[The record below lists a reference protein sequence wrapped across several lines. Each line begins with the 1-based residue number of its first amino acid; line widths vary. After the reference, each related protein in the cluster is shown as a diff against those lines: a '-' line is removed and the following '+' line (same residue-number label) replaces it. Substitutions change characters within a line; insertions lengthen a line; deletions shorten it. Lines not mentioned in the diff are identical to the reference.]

1 MRTALWTVIALI
13 ANLPAWVAA
22 ATDGDGLMPWPQWQG
37 RLSLNTSGPA
47 RSANGP
53 AFGNNA
59 LDVRGLSLMGDYYF
73 ARPSLGGRAA
83 GGFRATSGLI
93 VGARSSSALS
103 GNTGNFAGRAFSF
116 DHRHA
121 AWVSPLTP
129 VDVQPSTEPATVPY
143 VGVGYTGLSSKGG
156 WGFSADVGLVALSPR
171 SAVKLGRVL
180 GGGQSLDEVLR
191 DMRLSPLVQLGVSYS
206 F

>member
-1 MRTALWTVIALI
+1 MRTALCTAIALI
-13 ANLPAWVAA
+13 ASAPACFA
-22 ATDGDGLMPWPQWQG
+22 ATTGGDGLRPWPQWQG
-37 RLSLNTSGPA
+37 RLSLSTSGPA
-47 RSANGP
+47 L
-53 AFGNNA
+53 GNNG
-59 LDVRGLSLMGDYYF
+59 LDVRSLSLMGDYYF
-73 ARPSLGGRAA
+73 GRPSLGGRAA

-129 VDVQPSTEPATVPY
+129 VDVQPSTEPAAVPY
-143 VGVGYTGLSSKGG
+143 VGVGYTGLSNKGG

>member
-13 ANLPAWVAA
+13 AGLPAWVAA
-22 ATDGDGLMPWPQWQG
+22 ATAGDGLMPWPQWQG
-37 RLSLNTSGPA
+37 RLSLSTSGPA

-73 ARPSLGGRAA
+73 AGPVLARSSV

-93 VGARSSSALS
+93 VGTRSSSAVF
-103 GNTGNFAGRAFSF
+103 GNNSNLAGRAFSI
-116 DHRHA
+116 DHRSA
-121 AWVSPLTP
+121 GWTSPLTA
-129 VDVQPSTEPATVPY
+129 VDASTPEPGAVPY
-143 VGVGYTGLSSKGG
+143 FGVGYTGLSSKGG

-171 SAVKLGRVL
+171 SAVKLGRML
-180 GGGQSLDEVLR
+180 EGGQSLDEVLR

>member
-37 RLSLNTSGPA
+37 RLSLSTSGPA

-73 ARPSLGGRAA
+73 ASPVLARGAV

-93 VGARSSSALS
+93 VGARSSSALF
-103 GNTGNFAGRAFSF
+103 GNNSNVAGRAFSI
-116 DHRHA
+116 DHRSA
-121 AWVSPLTP
+121 GWARPLPAMDASTP
-129 VDVQPSTEPATVPY
+129 EPGAVPY
-143 VGVGYTGLSSKGG
+143 FGVGYTGLSGKGG

-180 GGGQSLDEVLR
+180 DGGQSLDEVLR
-191 DMRLSPLVQLGVSYS
+191 DMRLSPLVQVGVSYS

>member
-1 MRTALWTVIALI
+1 MRTALWTAIALI
-13 ANLPAWVAA
+13 ASAPACLAA
-22 ATDGDGLMPWPQWQG
+22 GTGGDGLRPWPQWQG
-37 RLSLNTSGPA
+37 RLSLSTSGPA
-47 RSANGP
+47 L
-53 AFGNNA
+53 GNNG
-59 LDVRGLSLMGDYYF
+59 LDVRSLSLMSDYYF
-73 ARPSLGGRAA
+73 ARPSLGGQAA

-93 VGARSSSALS
+93 FGARSSSALS
-103 GNTGNFAGRAFSF
+103 GNTSQLAGRAFSV

-121 AWVSPLTP
+121 AWVSPLAP
-129 VDVQPSTEPATVPY
+129 VDVQASTELATVPY
-143 VGVGYTGLSSKGG
+143 VGVGYTGLSHKGG

>member
-1 MRTALWTVIALI
+1 MRTALWTAIALI
-13 ANLPAWVAA
+13 ASAPACFA
-22 ATDGDGLMPWPQWQG
+22 ATTGGDGLRPWPQWQG
-37 RLSLNTSGPA
+37 RLSLSTSGPA
-47 RSANGP
+47 L
-53 AFGNNA
+53 GNTG
-59 LDVRGLSLMGDYYF
+59 LDVRSLSLMGDYYF
-73 ARPSLGGRAA
+73 ARPSLGSQAA

-93 VGARSSSALS
+93 VGARSSAALS
-103 GNTGNFAGRAFSF
+103 GNTGSLVGRAFSV
-116 DHRHA
+116 DHRHT
-121 AWVSPLTP
+121 AWVNPLAAVEVP
-129 VDVQPSTEPATVPY
+129 PSTELTTVPY
-143 VGVGYTGLSSKGG
+143 VGVGYTGLSNKSG

>member
-1 MRTALWTVIALI
+1 MRSALWTAIALI
-13 ANLPAWVAA
+13 ASAPACYA
-22 ATDGDGLMPWPQWQG
+22 ATPGGYDLMPWPQWQG
-37 RLSLNTSGPA
+37 RLSLSTSGPA
-47 RSANGP
+47 L
-53 AFGNNA
+53 GNNG
-59 LDVRGLSLMGDYYF
+59 LDVRSLSLMGDYFF
-73 ARPSLGGRAA
+73 AGPALGGRAA

-103 GNTGNFAGRAFSF
+103 GNTGNLAGRAFNF

-121 AWVSPLTP
+121 AWVSPLAQ
-129 VDVQPSTEPATVPY
+129 VDLQPSTEVAAVPY
-143 VGVGYTGLSSKGG
+143 VGVGYTGLANKGS

-171 SAVKLGRVL
+171 SAVKLGRLL
-180 GGGQSLDEVLR
+180 GGAQSLDEVLR